1 MTKDNRL
8 EYKEFYRRNL
18 PHIQPEDGI
27 IFITYRLHFQLPNKL
42 INKIEKIKKTK
53 SGNSFNVIDDY
64 LDLCKEGPRHLSN
77 REISTMIME
86 NLLKMN
92 DKQYKL
98 FCFCIMPNH
107 VHVLLKPKLK
117 YKNIPYSLAE
127 IFRGHKGVTA
137 RQANQILHRIGS
149 FWQAESYDHYMRDDE
164 EFYNLAWYILNN
176 PVKAK
181 LVQNILDWEFTWIDK
196 DLEYEMG
203 LDMMNGKRNS
213 DTLVCAKR
221 KAMRTPVQGEH
232 DTKNGEK

>member
-8 EYKEFYRRNL
+8 KYKEFYRRSL

-27 IFITYRLHFQLPNKL
+27 IFVTYRLHFQLPIGL
-42 INKIEKIKKTK
+42 INKIEKIKRTR

-64 LDLCKEGPRHLSN
+64 LDLCKEGSKFLSN
-77 REISTMIME
+77 RKVAIMIMK

-92 DKQYKL
+92 DKQYRL

-107 VHVLLKPKLK
+107 VHVLLKPKIK
-117 YKNIPYSLAE
+117 IEKTPYSLAE

-137 RQANQILHRIGS
+137 RQANLILHRSGS
-149 FWQAESYDHYMRDDE
+149 FWQTESYDHYIRDDE
-164 EFYNLAWYILNN
+164 EFYNIAWYILNN

-181 LVQNILDWEFTWIDK
+181 FVQNYLDWEFTWIDK

-203 LDMMNGKRNS
+203 LDII
-213 DTLVCAKR
+213 
-221 KAMRTPVQGEH
+221 E
-232 DTKNGEK
+232 